1 MVFFLQYLIYLYLEV
16 FDLNI
21 NCFEYYIIG
30 NNLDNMTINQ
40 KTRTSKGTWT
50 IHDLPKP
57 EPMGQTFTHN
67 SCAEWKEIWQSLC
80 LGGPETRLA
89 TVGCLPVT
97 ASDSWV
103 PHPPGTGPSRYKLH
117 FTSAYINISTGNQA
131 IVLSP
136 GCSITTTSR
145 RGSSNSDNRFLA
157 DVKNSWGSPHIF
169 LQFLSP
175 EKAALLSDLVV
186 FYFFSLLIYSDLDFQ

>member
-1 MVFFLQYLIYLYLEV
+1 
-16 FDLNI
+16 
-21 NCFEYYIIG
+21 
-30 NNLDNMTINQ
+30 
-40 KTRTSKGTWT
+40 
-50 IHDLPKP
+50 
-57 EPMGQTFTHN
+57 MGQTFTHN

-103 PHPPGTGPSRYKLH
+103 PHPPRTGPSRYKLH

-175 EKAALLSDLVV
+175 EKAALLMNFDLTSPGYKWLVMEEKDDKGTNVGKFWKSPLKSIIWSFIHSEVV
-186 FYFFSLLIYSDLDFQ
+186 HGPDQGHQQP